1 MHFSPPDS
9 LIDFSASSF
18 SIKVENVS
26 SILFLD
32 YMASFIRNRL
42 TGVLPSGP
50 VVQTPH
56 SKAGGPVPI
65 PGQGTGSHV
74 PSKRGTGSN

>member
-9 LIDFSASSF
+9 LIDFSASF

-26 SILFLD
+26 SI
-32 YMASFIRNRL
+32 L

-56 SKAGGPVPI
+56 SKAGGPVPT

-74 PSKRGTGSN
+74 PSKRDTGSN